1 MPSPAA
7 KRAASARKAPSSA
20 AAPSSKAAGGFADPQ
35 TVEAVRRATVA
46 LITGLQQGRG
56 VARELALRGAGFT
69 AREIWPRLR
78 DGSVFLAT
86 GFVRVLGF
94 VVGGLWTQRRVLA
107 RIGHRGLWWGALAI
121 LVIVGRALLSAEGD
135 PELVGLALTYLA
147 AGLSMS
153 VLVLLSAPETR
164 MRVAAFALASGHG
177 SLAALAWV
185 AIAS

>member
-7 KRAASARKAPSSA
+7 KRAASARKAPSSE
-20 AAPSSKAAGGFADPQ
+20 AAPSSKPAEGFADPE

-46 LITGLQQGRG
+46 LIASVQNASG
-56 VARELALRGAGFT
+56 VIRELAGRGAAFT
-69 AREIWPRLR
+69 IRELWPRLR
-78 DGSVFLAT
+78 DASVFLAG
-86 GFVRVLGF
+86 GFARVLGF
-94 VVGGLWTQRRVLA
+94 IVGGLWNQRRVVA

-135 PELVGLALTYLA
+135 PEMVELALTYLA

-177 SLAALAWV
+177 SLAALVWV